1 MEEQIESLLT
11 SYQIAVTEIRNAL
24 KNAGL
29 SDREILEKTANR
41 PDFNNMLPEDVLN
54 YYTEIKVLVIL
65 YLSKSIKLSTR
76 EIARRLGG
84 TSYVTIHKILE
95 LYSSPNDIKRVTLD
109 EVMREGD

>member
-11 SYQIAVTEIRNAL
+11 SYQIAVAEIRNAL

-29 SDREILEKTANR
+29 SDREILEKTSNR

-54 YYTEIKVLVIL
+54 YYTELKILVIL
-65 YLSKSIKLSTR
+65 YLSNSIKLSTR

-95 LYSSPNDIKRVTLD
+95 AYSSPEQVKKATLE
-109 EVMREGD
+109 EVSENI